1 MYIMVTCS
9 SARPRDAYRRMN
21 AAQVGGHIR
30 VPPAR
35 SPIYRVQVAQ
45 AAAGVPPSQ
54 APHNNRSVRQDEVT
68 MWATMV

>member
-35 SPIYRVQVAQ
+35 SPIYRVQVAP
-45 AAAGVPPSQ
+45 AAGVPPS
-54 APHNNRSVRQDEVT
+54 PHITIDLLGKMR
-68 MWATMV
+68 